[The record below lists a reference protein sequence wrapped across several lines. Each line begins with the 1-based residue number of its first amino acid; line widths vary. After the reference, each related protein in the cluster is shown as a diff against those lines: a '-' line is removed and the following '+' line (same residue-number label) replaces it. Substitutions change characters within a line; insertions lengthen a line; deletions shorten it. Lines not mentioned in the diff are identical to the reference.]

1 MNVLFLTCAALGAC
15 VLLVQIVIGAF
26 GLDQVLEVHAEMGE
40 GLELLS
46 VRAISAGVAFF
57 GVGGLGALGAGLGG
71 ALAIILALAA
81 GITALLATG
90 YLTRQVLALESDGTL
105 HIERAVGSPATVY
118 LQVPA
123 ADAGA
128 GKVQLALQGRT
139 IELLAVTREKQAIPR
154 GTPVIVVSIV
164 DSDTV
169 EVLPSSSI
177 EEVLD
182 GTR

>member
-1 MNVLFLTCAALGAC
+1 MTLLFLACAALGAC
-15 VLLVQIVIGAF
+15 VLIVQIIMGAF
-26 GLDQVLEVHAEMGE
+26 GLDHLPDVETEIGE

-46 VRAISAGVAFF
+46 VRAIAAGVAFF
-57 GVGGLGALGAGLGG
+57 GLAGLGALGVGLGG
-71 ALAIILALAA
+71 ALAVVLALAA
-81 GITALLATG
+81 GLVALGATA

-105 HIERAVGSPATVY
+105 RIEGAVGSPATVY
-118 LQVPA
+118 LPVPA

-139 IELLAVTREKQAIPR
+139 VELLAVTREKQPLPR
-154 GTPVIVVSIV
+154 GTQVIVVSIV

-182 GTR
+182 GTS